1 MTSSIFRSGVAALAF
16 GLLALPVSAQQAA
29 PQAATPAQAEAAA
42 QFVDRLANQAFG
54 ILRDRSLSKEAARGR
69 FRELLKQNFALDEAG
84 LRLIRRYRATLTPQQ
99 LSTYRATLPD
109 YLVNTY
115 ADRLYDFAA
124 ASVKVLRTVPRG
136 TRGDVDVYTTVS
148 DPNGGKPIDAIWT
161 VKTSGARPLVMNLT
175 VNGVN
180 VALTQEADFSAYI
193 DKNGFDAL
201 LAFMRQTT

>member
-1 MTSSIFRSGVAALAF
+1 MTRSIFRSGAAALAL
-16 GLLALPVSAQQAA
+16 GLLGVPAAAQQAA
-29 PQAATPAQAEAAA
+29 PQAATPAQTQAAA

-161 VKTSGARPLVMNLT
+161 VKTGGPRPLIMNLT